1 MEKFIEK
8 KIEFK
13 LKKNLVFKEEE
24 EEELLYINLHF

>member
-24 EEELLYINLHF
+24 EELLYINLHF